1 MKLKLEEWTSLASLG
16 LSAMFVT
23 LLLSF
28 YIFLIGPEGKG
39 PERVVE
45 PGSLLIQ
52 LIFISVAPSL
62 ALAGSAFAMSKTYGS
77 PIGGMFLIASGII
90 LIAGM
95 TIGVTIVP
103 RIQSQYIVGAVG
115 VAPYIFMPAGA
126 GVAGIGGY
134 MLAVSQKRPIHSRDL
149 DDLR

>member
-1 MKLKLEEWTSLASLG
+1 MKLKLEDWISLASLG
-16 LSAMFVT
+16 LSAMFVA

-62 ALAGSAFAMSKTYGS
+62 ALAGSAFAMAKTYGS
-77 PIGGMFLIASGII
+77 PIGGMFLIAAGII

-95 TIGVTIVP
+95 TIGVTMVP

-115 VAPYIFMPAGA
+115 VTPYIFMPAGA

-134 MLAVSQKRPIHSRDL
+134 MLAVSQKKHIHSRNL